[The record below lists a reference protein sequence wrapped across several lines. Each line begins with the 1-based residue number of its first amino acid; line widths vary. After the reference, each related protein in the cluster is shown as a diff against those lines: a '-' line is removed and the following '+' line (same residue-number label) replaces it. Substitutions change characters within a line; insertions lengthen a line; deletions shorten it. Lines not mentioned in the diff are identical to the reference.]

1 LWPPNSLRAVDVST
15 LEANPFHGT
24 RQASREA
31 TLGEFGINL
40 DQDILRAVTGR
51 PGDEQL
57 GRRMTGI
64 DSLSVRVRVNLS
76 TLTSLLK
83 RYLRKSEDD
92 GYRTNFRW
100 VDHVA
105 EVRDDDLE
113 GRLATAVIDLV
124 NSNRPSVWAAIP
136 ERIDWANFDSFRFG
150 GKKNAASSDDITLDR
165 MMGYFDG
172 APASLNALLN
182 TCVYCYAEDNPQ
194 PLHHWSFFKCL
205 TADLDFEGEKYLLNA
220 GKWYRVSREF
230 VQEVD
235 EELASLL
242 EVTSTSTMPI
252 WGDEHEDAYNA
263 RVSRDS
269 SGRLALMDQ
278 VMIKHAGMPSPIEFC
293 DLFSDDRKLIHVKR
307 YGQSSVLSHLF
318 MQGLV
323 SAESL
328 LSDAQ
333 FRSAVNEKLPG
344 THQLDDPNARP
355 LPSQY
360 EVVFAIESTELGV
373 LKLPFF
379 SRVTLRNVPL
389 PSEADR
395 KQFLSVLREAAESEG
410 MHVDVES
417 TQDLARETKISPAF
431 AKMMNAAVWRGANDD
446 EAIASA
452 MDQPDHLG
460 LVWIMFSTGK
470 APQLTTRFRER
481 AMRQIMLRWPDT
493 LALPIMPTGAIPL
506 HRDLNWTPN
515 GYVVSPT
522 EAHKYE
528 LKGGEKTTVMNGNQK
543 GLR

>member
-1 LWPPNSLRAVDVST
+1 MAQVIRVRTLTIFLVKERVAETEILDPESAADCDATPVSVGSKQLGTLFTKQTPTTPPSWLKFFADASSPLPKLRRSSVAAAFITRAGGRFFVVVFGQGRHLIKSGACEERFGLRVTLNSVDPNSLRAVDVST

-51 PGDEQL
+51 PRDEQI

-83 RYLRKSEDD
+83 RYLRVSEDD
-92 GYRTNFRW
+92 GYRKSFRW

-113 GRLATAVIDLV
+113 ARLAAAAIDLI
-124 NSNRPSVWAAIP
+124 NGNRPSVWAAIP

-150 GKKNAASSDDITLDR
+150 SKKGAASADDVTLDR
-165 MMGYFDG
+165 MISYFDG
-172 APASLNALLN
+172 EPVSLSALQNA
-182 TCVYCYAEDNPQ
+182 CVYCYAEDNPH
-194 PLHHWSFFKCL
+194 PLHRWSFFNCL

-230 VQEVD
+230 VQEID

-242 EVTSTSTMPI
+242 APTSTSTMPI

-263 RVSRDS
+263 RASRDS
-269 SGRLALMDQ
+269 NGRLALMDQ
-278 VMIKHAGMPSPIEFC
+278 VMIQHAGMPSPIEFC
-293 DLFSDDRKLIHVKR
+293 DLFSADRKLIHVKR

-328 LSDAQ
+328 LSDAR
-333 FRSAVNEKLPG
+333 FRKAVNEKLPA
-344 THQLDDPNARP
+344 THQLADPNARP

-360 EVVFAIESTELGV
+360 EVVFAIGSTELGV

-379 SRVTLRNVPL
+379 SRVTLRNVARTL
-389 PSEADR
+389 MQSFGYTVAVSKIRID
-395 KQFLSVLREAAESEG
+395 K
-410 MHVDVES
+410 
-417 TQDLARETKISPAF
+417 LASI
-431 AKMMNAAVWRGANDD
+431 N
-446 EAIASA
+446 
-452 MDQPDHLG
+452 
-460 LVWIMFSTGK
+460 
-470 APQLTTRFRER
+470 
-481 AMRQIMLRWPDT
+481 
-493 LALPIMPTGAIPL
+493 
-506 HRDLNWTPN
+506 
-515 GYVVSPT
+515 
-522 EAHKYE
+522 
-528 LKGGEKTTVMNGNQK
+528 
-543 GLR
+543 

>member
-1 LWPPNSLRAVDVST
+1 MAQVIPVRTLTIFLVKERVDEAEILDPEAVAGTAETPISLGTRQLGTLFTKQTPTTPPSWLKFFADVSSQLPRLRRSSVAAAFVTRAGGRFFVVVFGQGRHLIRSGACEERFGLRVTLNSVDPNSLRAVDVST

-51 PGDEQL
+51 PSDEQL

-92 GYRTNFRW
+92 GYRKNFRW

-113 GRLATAVIDLV
+113 GRLATAVIDLI
-124 NSNRPSVWAAIP
+124 NSNRRSVWAAIP

-150 GKKNAASSDDITLDR
+150 SKRDAASSDDITLDR
-165 MMGYFDG
+165 MIGYFDG
-172 APASLNALLN
+172 EPVSHNTLLN
-182 TCVYCYAEDNPQ
+182 TCVYCYAEDNPH
-194 PLHHWSFFKCL
+194 PLHRWSFFKCL

-242 EVTSTSTMPI
+242 EVTSTSAMPI
-252 WGDEHEDAYNA
+252 WGDEHEAAYNV

-269 SGRLALMDQ
+269 NGQLALMDQ
-278 VMIKHAGMPSPIEFC
+278 VMIQHAGMPSPIEFC
-293 DLFSDDRKLIHVKR
+293 DLFSDDRRLIHVKR

-328 LSDAQ
+328 LSDAR
-333 FRSAVNEKLPG
+333 FRNAVNEKLPR
-344 THQLDDPNARP
+344 THQLADPNARP
-355 LPSQY
+355 LPSRY
-360 EVVFAIESTELGV
+360 EVVFAIGSTEVGV

-379 SRVTLRNVPL
+379 SRVTLRNVARTL
-389 PSEADR
+389 MQSFGYAVAISKIRID
-395 KQFLSVLREAAESEG
+395 K
-410 MHVDVES
+410 
-417 TQDLARETKISPAF
+417 LA
-431 AKMMNAAVWRGANDD
+431 
-446 EAIASA
+446 
-452 MDQPDHLG
+452 
-460 LVWIMFSTGK
+460 
-470 APQLTTRFRER
+470 
-481 AMRQIMLRWPDT
+481 
-493 LALPIMPTGAIPL
+493 PI
-506 HRDLNWTPN
+506 
-515 GYVVSPT
+515 V
-522 EAHKYE
+522 
-528 LKGGEKTTVMNGNQK
+528 
-543 GLR
+543 

>member
-1 LWPPNSLRAVDVST
+1 MAQVIPVRTLTIFLVKERVDEAEILDPEGVAGTAETPINLGTRQLGTLFTKQTPTTPPSWLKFFAEVSSQLPRLRRSSVAAAFVTRAGGRFFVVVFGQGRHLIRSGACEERFGLRVTLNSVDPNSLRAVDVST

-51 PGDEQL
+51 PMDEQL

-113 GRLATAVIDLV
+113 GRLATAVIDLI

-150 GKKNAASSDDITLDR
+150 GKKNAATADDITLDR

-172 APASLNALLN
+172 EPASLNALLN
-182 TCVYCYAEDNPQ
+182 TCVYCYAEDNPH
-194 PLHHWSFFKCL
+194 PLHRWSFFKCL

-230 VQEVD
+230 VHEVD
-235 EELASLL
+235 EELATLL

-269 SGRLALMDQ
+269 NGRLALMDQ

-328 LSDAQ
+328 LSDAR
-333 FRSAVNEKLPG
+333 FRNAVNEKLPR
-344 THQLDDPNARP
+344 THQLADPNARP
-355 LPSQY
+355 LPSRY
-360 EVVFAIESTELGV
+360 EVVFAIGSTEVGV

-379 SRVTLRNVPL
+379 SRVTLRNVARTL
-389 PSEADR
+389 MQSFGYAVAISKIR
-395 KQFLSVLREAAESEG
+395 INK
-410 MHVDVES
+410 
-417 TQDLARETKISPAF
+417 LA
-431 AKMMNAAVWRGANDD
+431 
-446 EAIASA
+446 
-452 MDQPDHLG
+452 
-460 LVWIMFSTGK
+460 
-470 APQLTTRFRER
+470 
-481 AMRQIMLRWPDT
+481 
-493 LALPIMPTGAIPL
+493 PI
-506 HRDLNWTPN
+506 
-515 GYVVSPT
+515 V
-522 EAHKYE
+522 
-528 LKGGEKTTVMNGNQK
+528 
-543 GLR
+543 